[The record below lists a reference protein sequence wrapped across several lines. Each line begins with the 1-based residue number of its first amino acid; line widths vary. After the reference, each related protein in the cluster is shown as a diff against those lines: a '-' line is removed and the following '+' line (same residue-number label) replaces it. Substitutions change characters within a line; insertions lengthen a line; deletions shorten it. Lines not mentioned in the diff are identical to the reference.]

1 MTNFNKEA
9 TLDKEME
16 QNRKY
21 KGLVEEMYSISSQAS
36 TLREQMKKLIKEFDE
51 CCPTENKAVKQML
64 EICQEEAREK
74 LNPHF
79 LIQFYGD
86 RYDLLK
92 VGYQLPEDVRY
103 CCEDVNDHYDLRM
116 ATLDGEGEGHTLEL
130 DIEVDADFIITAIRA
145 NWF

>member
-1 MTNFNKEA
+1 MTEFNKEIA
-9 TLDKEME
+9 LDKEME
-16 QNRKY
+16 KNRKY
-21 KGLVEEMYSISSQAS
+21 KGLVDEMYSISSQAS
-36 TLREQMKKLIKEFDE
+36 ALREQMKKLVKEFDE

-103 CCEDVNDHYDLRM
+103 CCENVNDHYDLRM
-116 ATLDGEGEGHTLEL
+116 STLDDEGEGHTLEL
-130 DIEVDADFIITAIRA
+130 DIEVDGDFVITAIRA

>member
-1 MTNFNKEA
+1 MTDFNKEMA
-9 TLDKEME
+9 LDEEME

-21 KGLVEEMYSISSQAS
+21 KGLIDEMYAVSSQAS

-51 CCPTENKAVKQML
+51 CCPTEEKAVKQML
-64 EICQEEAREK
+64 EICQEEARER

-86 RYDLLK
+86 RYNLLK
-92 VGYQLPEDVRY
+92 AGSQLPEDVRY

-116 ATLDGEGEGHTLEL
+116 ATLDDDGEGNTLEL
-130 DIEVDADFIITAIRA
+130 DIEVDADFVIAAVRA
-145 NWF
+145 NWY